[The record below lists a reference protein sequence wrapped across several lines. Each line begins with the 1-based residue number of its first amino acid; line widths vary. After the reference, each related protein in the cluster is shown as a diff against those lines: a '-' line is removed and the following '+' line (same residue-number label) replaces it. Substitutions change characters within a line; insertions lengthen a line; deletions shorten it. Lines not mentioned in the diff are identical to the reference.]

1 MPPILITGTAGFIGF
16 HLARR
21 LLDDGHAVFGLDNF
35 NDYYSVQLKRDR
47 HAQLETHPNYR
58 WLKADLAD
66 GPVLQQVFADFKP
79 DCVVNLA
86 AQPGVRYSITN
97 PQAYQKSNIE
107 GFLNILECCRHAT
120 GKPRLIYAS
129 SSSVYGG
136 NTELPFS
143 EDQRV
148 DTPVSLYAATKK
160 ANELMAHCY
169 SHLYGMQTVG
179 LRFFTVYGPWGRPD
193 MAYWLFAD
201 AMLKGRPFQVF
212 NHGNMSR
219 DFTYVDD
226 IVSGICGC
234 ICSDTLARY
243 ELFNIG
249 NHRSEK
255 LMDLIALIARELGIA
270 NPKMEFLPMQD
281 GDVLATYANV
291 DKLHAAV
298 GYAPTTPI
306 SVGIPKFVKWFKE
319 YGKLN
324 TESRKQ
330 KVEM

>member
-1 MPPILITGTAGFIGF
+1 MLRILITGTAGFIGF

-35 NDYYSVQLKRDR
+35 NDYYSVQLKLDR
-47 HAQLETHPNYR
+47 HAQLEKHPNYR

-66 GPVLQQVFADFKP
+66 GPVLQQVFADFQP
-79 DCVVNLA
+79 VCVVNLA
-86 AQPGVRYSITN
+86 AQPGTRYSITN
-97 PQAYQKSNIE
+97 PQVCQKSNIE
-107 GFLNILECCRHAT
+107 GFLNILECCRHAPS
-120 GKPRLIYAS
+120 KPRLIYAS

-136 NTELPFS
+136 NKTLPFS
-143 EDQRV
+143 EDQSV
-148 DTPVSLYAATKK
+148 DHPISLYAATKK

-169 SHLYGMQTVG
+169 SHLYGIQTVG

-193 MAYWLFAD
+193 MAYWRFAE
-201 AMLKGRPFQVF
+201 AMLQGLPIQVF
-212 NHGNMSR
+212 NHGDMSR
-219 DFTYVDD
+219 DFTYIDD
-226 IVSGICGC
+226 VVSGIQGC
-234 ICSDTLARY
+234 IFSNTLARY

-281 GDVLATYANV
+281 GDIPATCASI

-298 GYAPTTPI
+298 GYQPATPI
-306 SVGIPKFVKWFKE
+306 SVGIPRFVEWFKE
-319 YGKLN
+319 HG
-324 TESRKQ
+324 RKYR
-330 KVEM
+330 